1 MVQRRVGV
9 TDLSRFIPVVTQ
21 SGLLLELLIVLE
33 ELEQLVNV
41 LPQLGLAEKLL
52 ETLKRGGEVYGEIFS
67 LKGDVMV

>member
-33 ELEQLVNV
+33 ELEQLVN
-41 LPQLGLAEKLL
+41 GLAEKLL